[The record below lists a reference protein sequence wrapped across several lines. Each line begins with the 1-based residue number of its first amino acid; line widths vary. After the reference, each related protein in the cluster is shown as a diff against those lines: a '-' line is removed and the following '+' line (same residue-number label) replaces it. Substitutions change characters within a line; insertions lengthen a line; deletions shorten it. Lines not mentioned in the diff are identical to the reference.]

1 MRSDARGTRGKV
13 VPLYPRDPDP
23 PSRQI
28 SIVTESGH
36 LYEFAASRSLAT
48 LQAQHDEFSATITR
62 AVQVIAF
69 LGAATS
75 FLISTTLGGV
85 AAVPENRAEPLFQV
99 LLFLGCTMAFL
110 AILLLVSLLTNRP
123 GRLRSYET
131 TGDVRFKREWKL
143 RFMFD
148 LRGDMLAS
156 FVLNP
161 TGNARSSAAYFE
173 LVTQHARRMELYNEV
188 HLASVRFR
196 YRLFVLAVLLQLVA
210 WVILAVRYG

>member
-1 MRSDARGTRGKV
+1 MRSDGGGARRKV

-23 PSRQI
+23 PSRRV
-28 SIVTESGH
+28 SLVTESGN

-48 LQAQHDEFSATITR
+48 LQAQHDEFSATLTR

-69 LGAATS
+69 LGTATS

-99 LLFLGCTMAFL
+99 LLFFGCTMALL
-110 AILLLVSLLTNRP
+110 AVLLLVSLLTNRP
-123 GRLRSYET
+123 GRLLSYET
-131 TGDVRFKREWKL
+131 TGDVQFKREWKL
-143 RFMFD
+143 HFMFD
-148 LRGDMLAS
+148 LRGDILAS

-161 TGNARSSAAYFE
+161 TGSARSSAAYFE

-188 HLASVRFR
+188 HLAAVRFR
-196 YRLFVLAVLLQLVA
+196 YRIFVLAVLLQLAA